1 MKNSK
6 KVVKGV
12 MAAGIILGGG
22 VTTAAV
28 MPQTTYAALGD
39 TAEVYHPEDNPG
51 KATITISQKNT
62 EDNPAYVSGYLGQYF
77 KGYAHKSATGQW
89 QYHVDG
95 YGSKEGVYNT
105 VVDGQVLRVY
115 MSEGKEQG
123 AFDITINITNDTTD
137 NNNGSGDT
145 TPSKG
150 TDDST
155 NGSGGTT
162 PSKGTDDSTNGSG
175 DTTPSKG
182 TDDSTNGSGDT
193 TPSKGTDDSTNGS
206 GDTTPSKG
214 TDDSTNGSGD
224 TTPSKGS
231 SSSSDSTNKAEPY
244 KADKLPK
251 TGDEN
256 TSTLPILGSMLLM
269 LGGLITYLKR
279 KTIFGANK

>member
-22 VTTAAV
+22 LTTATV
-28 MPQTTYAALGD
+28 LPQTTFAALGD

-123 AFDITINITNDTTD
+123 AFDITINVSNDTTD
-137 NNNGSGDT
+137 SNNGSGGT

-150 TDDST
+150 TNDNT

-162 PSKGTDDSTNGSG
+162 PSKGTNDNTNGSG
-175 DTTPSKG
+175 GTTPSKG
-182 TDDSTNGSGDT
+182 TND
-193 TPSKGTDDSTNGS
+193 
-206 GDTTPSKG
+206 
-214 TDDSTNGSGD
+214 
-224 TTPSKGS
+224 
-231 SSSSDSTNKAEPY
+231 
-244 KADKLPK
+244 
-251 TGDEN
+251 N
-256 TSTLPILGSMLLM
+256 T
-269 LGGLITYLKR
+269 
-279 KTIFGANK
+279 

>member
-22 VTTAAV
+22 LTTATV
-28 MPQTTYAALGD
+28 LPQTTHAALGD

-123 AFDITINITNDTTD
+123 AFDITINISNDTTD
-137 NNNGSGDT
+137 SN
-145 TPSKG
+145 
-150 TDDST
+150 

-162 PSKGTDDSTNGSG
+162 
-175 DTTPSKG
+175 
-182 TDDSTNGSGDT
+182 
-193 TPSKGTDDSTNGS
+193 
-206 GDTTPSKG
+206 
-214 TDDSTNGSGD
+214 
-224 TTPSKGS
+224 
-231 SSSSDSTNKAEPY
+231 
-244 KADKLPK
+244 
-251 TGDEN
+251 
-256 TSTLPILGSMLLM
+256 
-269 LGGLITYLKR
+269 
-279 KTIFGANK
+279 

>member
-22 VTTAAV
+22 LTTATV
-28 MPQTTYAALGD
+28 LPQTTFAALGD

-123 AFDITINITNDTTD
+123 AFDITINVSNDTTD
-137 NNNGSGDT
+137 SNNGSGGT

-150 TDDST
+150 TNDNT

-162 PSKGTDDSTNGSG
+162 PSKGTNDNTNGSGGTTPSKGSSDSTNGSG

-182 TDDSTNGSGDT
+182 TNDNTNGSGDT
-193 TPSKGTDDSTNGS
+193 TPSKGTNDN
-206 GDTTPSKG
+206 
-214 TDDSTNGSGD
+214 TNGSGD

-231 SSSSDSTNKAEPY
+231 SDSTSKAEPY

-256 TSTLPILGSMLLM
+256 TSTLPMLGSMLLM